1 MFKSINRSLYWS
13 ISSYPKNFPKYAST
27 VSSSSSSSSSSS
39 IRNDQTELEK
49 QDELNRKQLEL
60 AKEKVEL
67 KKVKPTSPGLR
78 WWRKPIYPYLW
89 KGKPYKPLTITKV
102 SKSGRNNTG
111 RVVVR
116 HQGGGVQNRIRII
129 DYERS
134 QPGPQLVERI
144 EYDPNRTSH
153 IALIKHSITNNYS
166 YIIACEGLRPG
177 DEVES
182 FRAGIPKRF
191 IEEMGGKI
199 DPALLSV
206 KISKK
211 GNCLPISM
219 ITVGTIIHNIGEHKK
234 GPAKYCRAAGSYGR
248 LVSKLPD
255 ENKAIVQLQS
265 GEQRFISLEACAT
278 LGITSNSAHHNES
291 LGKAGRNRHKGIRP
305 TVRGV
310 AMNTCDH
317 PLGGG
322 RGKSKS
328 NKPSMSP
335 WGVLAKGGF
344 KTRTG
349 KHINKNKFK
358 DRPRG
363 SARK

>member
-1 MFKSINRSLYWS
+1 M
-13 ISSYPKNFPKYAST
+13 
-27 VSSSSSSSSSSS
+27 
-39 IRNDQTELEK
+39 
-49 QDELNRKQLEL
+49 
-60 AKEKVEL
+60 
-67 KKVKPTSPGLR
+67 
-78 WWRKPIYPYLW
+78 
-89 KGKPYKPLTITKV
+89 
-102 SKSGRNNTG
+102 
-111 RVVVR
+111 
-116 HQGGGVQNRIRII
+116 
-129 DYERS
+129 DYERVK
-134 QPGPQLVERI
+134 PGPQTVVRI

-153 IALIKHSITNNYS
+153 IALIKHNETKELS

-206 KISKK
+206 KISRK

-219 ITVGTIIHNIGEHKK
+219 ITV
-234 GPAKYCRAAGSYGR
+234 
-248 LVSKLPD
+248 VSKLP
-255 ENKAIVQLQS
+255 EEGRAIVQLQS
-265 GEQRFISLEACAT
+265 GEQRYVALEACAT

-322 RGKSKS
+322 RGKSKC

-349 KHINKNKFK
+349 KHVNKNKFK

-363 SARK
+363 SAGK